1 MARTKQT
8 ARKSTGGKAPRK
20 QLATKAARKSAP
32 ATGGVKKPHR
42 YRPGTVALRE
52 IRRYQKSTELLIR
65 KLPFQRL
72 VREIA
77 QDFKTDLRFQSSAVM
92 ALQEASEAYLVGLF
106 EDTNL
111 CAIHA
116 KRVTIMPK
124 DIQLARRIRGER
136 QQAHS
141 SLDLPGSDGG
151 ALVVVRQAGSLA
163 GDALEDVVDERIH
176 DAHSLGRNARV
187 RVDLLQHLVHVDRV
201 TLLATTLALLA
212 IFLLRFGHRLLRTLF
227 RGRSRLGRGKQGG
240 KARAKAKTR
249 SSRAGLQFPVGR
261 VHRLLRKG
269 SYSERVGAGAP
280 VYLAAVLEYLTA
292 EILELAGNA
301 ARDNK
306 KTRII
311 PRHLQLAIRND
322 EELNKLLGKVTIA
335 QGGVLPNIQA
345 VLLPKKTESHHKSK
359 DRGASRVRMA
369 SGGCMPIYHQMMIAI
384 ILTILDSRFKMAR
397 TKQTARK
404 STGGKAPRKQLAT
417 KAARKSAPATGG
429 VKKPHR
435 YRPGTVAL
443 REIRRYQKSTEL
455 LIRKLPFQRLVR
467 EIAQDFKTDL
477 RFQSSAVMALQE
489 ASESYLVGL
498 FEDTNLCAI
507 HAKRVT
513 IMPKDIQLARRIRGE
528 RA

>member
-92 ALQEASEAYLVGLF
+92 ALQEACEAYLVGLF

-136 QQAHS
+136 ELAFVGGDKS
-141 SLDLPGSDGG
+141 GFSRAPPTRSLSVVLNKGLGKGG
-151 ALVVVRQAGSLA
+151 AKRHRKVLRDNIQGITKPAIRRLA
-163 GDALEDVVDERIH
+163 RRGGVKRISGLIYEETRGVLKVFLENVIRDAVTYTEHAKRKTVTAMDVVY
-176 DAHSLGRNARV
+176 
-187 RVDLLQHLVHVDRV
+187 
-201 TLLATTLALLA
+201 ALK
-212 IFLLRFGHRLLRTLF
+212 RQGRTLYGF
-227 RGRSRLGRGKQGG
+227 
-240 KARAKAKTR
+240 
-249 SSRAGLQFPVGR
+249 
-261 VHRLLRKG
+261 
-269 SYSERVGAGAP
+269 GA
-280 VYLAAVLEYLTA
+280 
-292 EILELAGNA
+292 
-301 ARDNK
+301 
-306 KTRII
+306 
-311 PRHLQLAIRND
+311 
-322 EELNKLLGKVTIA
+322 
-335 QGGVLPNIQA
+335 
-345 VLLPKKTESHHKSK
+345 
-359 DRGASRVRMA
+359 
-369 SGGCMPIYHQMMIAI
+369 
-384 ILTILDSRFKMAR
+384 MAR

-489 ASESYLVGL
+489 ACEAYLVGL